1 LRPSPPRHSPAA
13 LRISRGL
20 VPSRPPSEGKTN
32 APHSREAQLLEHRLH
47 LCLVL
52 LLGGG
57 TAYAAST
64 LGKES
69 VGAKELAK
77 GAVTPSK
84 LSKAAKSGLTG
95 PKGATGATGPQGAQG
110 AQGSQGVPGQ
120 PGNPGASATTL
131 FAQIREDGTVNTSSV
146 PVTVS
151 HTVTGGYLVNFGR
164 DVSHCV
170 PQVTMGGLPLFGHP
184 GSSTGDIGT
193 SDRVFMVAPGGSPGG
208 EWRPGFPYADTIS
221 VGTDGYGFEEAVNTS
236 FYIAVFC

>member
-1 LRPSPPRHSPAA
+1 MH
-13 LRISRGL
+13 RIRGKL
-20 VPSRPPSEGKTN
+20 SYSNIVST
-32 APHSREAQLLEHRLH
+32 

-69 VGAKELAK
+69 VGAKQLAK

-84 LSKAAKSGLTG
+84 LSKAAKSGMTG
-95 PKGATGATGPQGAQG
+95 PKGATGATGSAGAAGPQGI
-110 AQGSQGVPGQ
+110 PGQ
-120 PGNPGASATTL
+120 PGNPGAPATTL

-170 PQVTMGGLPLFGHP
+170 PSVILGGLPLFGHP

-193 SDRVFMVAPGGSPGG
+193 WASVFMVAPEG
-208 EWRPGFPYADTIS
+208 EYRPGFPYADTVS
-221 VGTDGYGFEEAVNTS
+221 VGTHGFGFEEMVNTS
-236 FYIAVFC
+236 FYVAVFC

>member
-1 LRPSPPRHSPAA
+1 M
-13 LRISRGL
+13 RGKFNYSNI
-20 VPSRPPSEGKTN
+20 VSTI
-32 APHSREAQLLEHRLH
+32 
-47 LCLVL
+47 CLVL

-57 TAYAAST
+57 TAYAASA

-69 VGAKELAK
+69 VGANQLAK

-84 LSKAAKSGLTG
+84 LSKAAKAGMIG
-95 PKGATGATGPQGAQG
+95 PKGATGATGAAGAAGPQGPQG
-110 AQGSQGVPGQ
+110 NPGQ
-120 PGNPGASATTL
+120 PGSPGAPATTL

-151 HTVTGGYLVNFGR
+151 HTATGGYLVNFGR

-170 PQVTMGGLPLFGHP
+170 PSVILGGLPLFGHP

-193 SDRVFMVAPGGSPGG
+193 WASVFMVAPEG
-208 EWRPGFPYADTIS
+208 EWRPGFPYADTVS
-221 VGTDGYGFEEAVNTS
+221 VGTHGYGFEELVNTS

>member
-1 LRPSPPRHSPAA
+1 MH
-13 LRISRGL
+13 RIS
-20 VPSRPPSEGKTN
+20 GKLSYSNIVST
-32 APHSREAQLLEHRLH
+32 

-69 VGAKELAK
+69 VGAKQLAK
-77 GAVTPSK
+77 EAVTPSK
-84 LSKAAKSGLTG
+84 LSKAAKSGMAG
-95 PKGATGATGPQGAQG
+95 PKGATGATGAAGAAG
-110 AQGSQGVPGQ
+110 PQGSQGIQGAPGQ
-120 PGNPGASATTL
+120 PGSPGAPATTL
-131 FAQIREDGTVNTSSV
+131 FAQIREDGTINTSSV

-170 PQVTMGGLPLFGHP
+170 PEVILGNLPLFGHP
-184 GSSTGDIGT
+184 GNSTGNIGT
-193 SDRVFMVAPGGSPGG
+193 WASVSMTAPEG
-208 EWRPGFPYADTIS
+208 EYRPGFTYADTIG
-221 VGTDGYGFEEAVNTS
+221 VETHGFAFEELVNTS

>member
-1 LRPSPPRHSPAA
+1 MH
-13 LRISRGL
+13 RIRGKL
-20 VPSRPPSEGKTN
+20 SYANIVST
-32 APHSREAQLLEHRLH
+32 

-69 VGAKELAK
+69 VGAKQLAK

-84 LSKAAKSGLTG
+84 LSKAAKSGMTG
-95 PKGATGATGPQGAQG
+95 PKGATGATGAAGAVGPLGPQG
-110 AQGSQGVPGQ
+110 SPGQ
-120 PGNPGASATTL
+120 PGSPGAPATVL

-146 PVTVS
+146 PVTVA
-151 HTVTGGYLVNFGR
+151 HTGTGLGIGSYLVNFGR

-170 PQVTMGGLPLFGHP
+170 PEVILGGLPLFGRP
-184 GSSTGDIGT
+184 GFSSGDSGT
-193 SDRVFMVAPGGSPGG
+193 WASVSMVAPEG
-208 EWRPGFPYADTIS
+208 EYHPSGFPYADTVG
-221 VGTDGYGFEEAVNTS
+221 VGTHGYGFEEMVNAS

>member
-1 LRPSPPRHSPAA
+1 MH
-13 LRISRGL
+13 RIRGKL
-20 VPSRPPSEGKTN
+20 TYSNVVSTI
-32 APHSREAQLLEHRLH
+32 
-47 LCLVL
+47 CLAL

-64 LGKES
+64 TLDKGS
-69 VGAKELAK
+69 VGTKQLAKE
-77 GAVTPSK
+77 AVTPSK
-84 LSKAAKSGLTG
+84 LSKAAKSTLTG
-95 PKGATGATGPQGAQG
+95 PKGSTGATGPQGTQG
-110 AQGSQGVPGQ
+110 AQGAPGQ
-120 PGNPGASATTL
+120 PGNPGAPATTL

-151 HTVTGGYLVNFGR
+151 HTTTGGYLVNFGR

-193 SDRVFMVAPGGSPGG
+193 SDRVFMVAPGGSPEG